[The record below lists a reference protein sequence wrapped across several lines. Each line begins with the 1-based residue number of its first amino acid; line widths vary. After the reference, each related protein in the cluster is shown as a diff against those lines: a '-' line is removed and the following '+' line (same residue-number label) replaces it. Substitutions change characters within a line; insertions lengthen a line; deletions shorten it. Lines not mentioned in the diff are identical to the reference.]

1 MNRRQMMMGA
11 VAVAAM
17 ALAGAASGADN
28 RLIAGVVFQQ
38 DQFFNGIELGMK
50 AAAAK
55 AGNVELLLANTE
67 SRPEKEA
74 SLVDTYISRGVKAI
88 VISPVSPKGSIPALK
103 RAADQG
109 IKVVA
114 YNTFNMNWDFL
125 AANLSSNQADLGG
138 TTGKAAAAFIKDKL
152 GGKAKVGLLGFR
164 AQGAEASDLRTNSFL
179 DAAKAGGNEVTIV
192 AQQDAW
198 LAERAVAVA
207 RDIITANPDINL
219 IYAANEG
226 GTVGAV
232 QAVRNAG
239 KEGKIFVFGID
250 GSEQLADFLLDK
262 DNVLQATTAQQPFVM
277 GSQALQAA
285 LDVLDGKTVD
295 KNANVPVL
303 GLTRADPAVV
313 QQYKDDLKKLK

>member
-1 MNRRQMMMGA
+1 MNRRHFITAIATALCLVLGGSAQ
-11 VAVAAM
+11 AA
-17 ALAGAASGADN
+17 DK
-28 RLIAGVVFQQ
+28 LIAGVVFQQ

-55 AGNVELLLANTE
+55 AGGVELLLANTE
-67 SRPEKEA
+67 GRPEKEA

-88 VISPVSPKGSIPALK
+88 VISPISPKGSIPALK
-103 RAADQG
+103 RASDQG
-109 IKVVA
+109 VKVIA
-114 YNTFNMNWDFL
+114 YNTFNMDWDFL

-138 TTGKAAAAFIKDKL
+138 TTGKAAAAFIKEKL
-152 GGKAKVGLLGFR
+152 GGKAKIALLGFR
-164 AQGAEASDLRTNSFL
+164 SQGAEASDLRTNSFL
-179 DAAKAGGNEVTIV
+179 DAAKAGGNEITI
-192 AQQDAW
+192 ASQQDAW

-207 RDIITANPDINL
+207 RDIITANPDIQL

-239 KEGKIFVFGID
+239 KQGQIFVFGID

-262 DNVLQATTAQQPFVM
+262 DNVLQAVTAQQPFVM
-277 GSQALQAA
+277 GSQALDAA
-285 LDVLDGKTVD
+285 LAVLDGKTVD

-303 GLTRADPAVV
+303 GLSRADPAAV
-313 QQYKDDLKKLK
+313 QTYKDELKKLK

>member
-1 MNRRQMMMGA
+1 MNRRQLLTT
-11 VAVAAM
+11 AVAAI
-17 ALAGAASGADN
+17 AIGLTSAAANAGDK
-28 RLIAGVVFQQ
+28 LIAGVVFQQ

-50 AAAAK
+50 SAAAK
-55 AGNVELLLANTE
+55 AGGIELLLGNTE

-74 SLVDTYISRGVKAI
+74 SMVDTYVTRGVKAI
-88 VISPVSPKGSIPALK
+88 IISPISPKGSIPALK

-152 GGKAKVGLLGFR
+152 GGKAKLALLGFR
-164 AQGAEASDLRTNSFL
+164 SQGAEASDLRINSFL
-179 DAAKAGGNEVTIV
+179 DAAKAGGNQVTIA

-207 RDIITANPDINL
+207 RDIITANPDIDM

-239 KEGKIFVFGID
+239 KQGKIFVFGID

-262 DNVLQATTAQQPFVM
+262 DDVLQAVTAQQPFVM

-285 LDVLDGKTVD
+285 LDVIDGKQVD

-303 GLTRADPAVV
+303 GLTRADPAAV
-313 QQYKDDLKKLK
+313 QSYKDDLKKLK

>member
-1 MNRRQMMMGA
+1 MNRRRI
-11 VAVAAM
+11 VAAGIA
-17 ALAGAASGADN
+17 ALAFGVVVGAAHAADK
-28 RLIAGVVFQQ
+28 LIAGVVFQQ

-55 AGNVELLLANTE
+55 AGGVELLLANTE
-67 SRPEKEA
+67 GRPEKEA
-74 SLVDTYISRGVKAI
+74 SLIDTYISRGVKAI
-88 VISPVSPKGSIPALK
+88 VISPISPKGSIPALK
-103 RAADQG
+103 RASDQG
-109 IKVVA
+109 IKVIA
-114 YNTFNMNWDFL
+114 YNTFNMDWDFL

-152 GGKAKVGLLGFR
+152 GGKAKIGLLGFR
-164 AQGAEASDLRTNSFL
+164 SQGAEASDLRTNSFL
-179 DAAKAGGNEVTIV
+179 DAAKAGGNEITIA

-198 LAERAVAVA
+198 LAERAVSVA
-207 RDIITANPDINL
+207 RDVITANPDINI

-262 DNVLQATTAQQPFVM
+262 DNVLQAVTAQQPFVM
-277 GSQALQAA
+277 GSQALEAA
-285 LDVLDGKTVD
+285 LNVIDGKPVD
-295 KNANVPVL
+295 KNANVAVL
-303 GLTRADPAVV
+303 GLNRADPAAV
-313 QQYKDDLKKLK
+313 QTYKDELKKLK